1 MNTILKIA
9 VGFLQMTALHPE
21 ALGQLNGNG
30 TVTGAGFI
38 FKDAMHFYTL
48 FAGLSGALLLLMLT
62 WGAFQLQNYRITGVG
77 VRDDTHSLIGRTV
90 YSALVIAAGPL
101 IIWTM
106 FHVNNVIVTTLL
118 DPPGRP
124 FYNAFSIVHANLGSI
139 GGTLAAGGVAAEF
152 MPLILEVLGLAVV
165 VFVLWAIVVWFAR
178 QFEIVFW
185 VTLWPVAAA
194 LGAADPQ
201 QKFFNYVKSQVVGL
215 AFTQAAMALT
225 LYLTLNITYS
235 LGGSGY
241 VKGSGVGALL
251 IYGVMG
257 AGFYFTAQVP
267 KYWKEINGHSTSG
280 GHEMAALAGGY
291 MLGRFGSQALAA
303 TKMGKMTGAA
313 MEHIG
318 ARNENYL
325 QTQAGREGLASD
337 AVGDYFD
344 TRTAGMAAALS
355 ATQSDGGFKGFA
367 AGLAMGATRMGRG
380 IAVGAT
386 DLATGSGRNKLAR
399 HYVAQ
404 KAHTARLGAEN
415 RSWQSQA
422 DRVAGVG
429 AATVNADA
437 NEQLTRAAGLQA
449 QPEDAAILGGGGH
462 GGGSGGGGGA
472 TTSPT
477 QADLNKA
484 PFPGMWP
491 TVQTQLAQRASG
503 MSDTIRTLDN
513 AGTDRHLGGLLV
525 RGNATYRQ
533 AAKNLLE
540 KQRTM
545 VQASQSP
552 EAAQQFMMK
561 QIGSWGSVEEMRRD
575 PNAQNQVMN
584 WIATQTQPLATRTTD
599 TDPLTQGVAPH
610 LAKTV
615 ARYGSQPRSYAAI
628 GAIDL
633 QKS

>member
-1 MNTILKIA
+1 
-9 VGFLQMTALHPE
+9 MTALHPE
-21 ALGQLNGNG
+21 ALGHVNGNG

-101 IIWTM
+101 IIWTL

-118 DPPGRP
+118 DPPGKH

-241 VKGSGVGALL
+241 VKGSGVGDLL

-291 MLGRFGSQALAA
+291 MLGRFGSQALAS
-303 TKMGKMTGAA
+303 TKMGKLTGAA

-325 QTQAGREGLASD
+325 QTQAGKEGLASD

-344 TRTAGMAAALS
+344 TRTAGMTAALS
-355 ATQSDGGFKGFA
+355 ATQSEGGFKGFA

-380 IAVGAT
+380 LAVGAT
-386 DLATGSGRNKLAR
+386 DLAARSGRTKLAR

-404 KAHTARLGAEN
+404 KSHTARLSAEN

-429 AATVNADA
+429 EATVNAEA
-437 NEQLTRAAGLQA
+437 NEQLTRSAGLQA

-462 GGGSGGGGGA
+462 GGSSGGGAIPGA
-472 TTSPT
+472 STPT
-477 QADLNKA
+477 KNDLNKA

-491 TVQTQLAQRASG
+491 TVQSQLAQRASG
-503 MSDTIRTLDN
+503 MTDQIRALQN
-513 AGTDRHLGGLLV
+513 AGADRNIGGIRV
-525 RGNATYRQ
+525 RGNPKYRD
-533 AAKNLLE
+533 AALSMLQQ
-540 KQRTM
+540 QRNM
-545 VQASQSP
+545 YAASQSP
-552 EAAQQFMMK
+552 QAAQQFMLE
-561 QIGSWGSVEEMRRD
+561 QPEIGGWGSVEEMRRD
-575 PNAQNQVMN
+575 PNAQDKIMN
-584 WIATQTQPLATRTTD
+584 WIATRTQPLQERTSSDNTH
-599 TDPLTQGVAPH
+599 LVQGVAPH
-610 LAKTV
+610 LVQTIN
-615 ARYGSQPRSYAAI
+615 RYGSQHRPRPSV
-628 GAIDL
+628 GSVDF
-633 QKS
+633 QS